1 VIEISPRAFEDLV
14 AKALDGMPPAI
25 AAMFDNVVVMV
36 EDELP
41 DDPHLL
47 GLYEGVPLTE
57 RDGGYGLMAMPDR
70 ITVFR
75 LPICRISRTEADVID
90 EVRITVVH
98 ELGHHVGI
106 DDDRL
111 HQLGWG

>member
-1 VIEISPRAFEDLV
+1 MVEISPRAFEDLV
-14 AKALDGMPPAI
+14 ATALDGMPPTI
-25 AAMFDNVVVMV
+25 AKMFDNVAVAV
-36 EDELP
+36 EDQHP

-57 RDGGYGLMAMPDR
+57 RDGGYGLMAMPDQ

-75 LPICRISRTEADVID
+75 RPICRMCRTGAEVV
-90 EVRITVVH
+90 EQVRITVVH

-111 HQLGWG
+111 HELGWG

>member
-1 VIEISPRAFEDLV
+1 VVEISPRAFEDLV
-14 AKALDGMPPAI
+14 AKALDGMPTEI

-36 EDELP
+36 EDEHP
-41 DDPHLL
+41 GEPHLL
-47 GLYEGVPLTE
+47 GLYQGVPLTE

-70 ITVFR
+70 ITVYR
-75 LPICRISRTEADVID
+75 RPICRISGTEADVID